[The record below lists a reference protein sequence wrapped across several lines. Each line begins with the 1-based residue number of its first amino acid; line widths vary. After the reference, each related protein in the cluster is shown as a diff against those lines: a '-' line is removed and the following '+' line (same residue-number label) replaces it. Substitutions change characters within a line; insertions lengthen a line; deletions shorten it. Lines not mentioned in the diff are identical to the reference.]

1 MNRKRPQP
9 EYLITDIKLVPG
21 KMIIAIADIFPT
33 EVNNLDGIE
42 NVDDCMIKELR
53 EANCS
58 FICLPILFN
67 FLNDRIPFCATGED
81 YLCMLKHIDTL
92 RRRGPAVSLSCY
104 SKKQK
109 RSTVV
114 QGTIVVYDYIET
126 NLLQLGIYISDM
138 TYGQV
143 TTKKEKYI
151 MTTEDFIGSVGGSLG
166 LFLGFSFF
174 CYASDALDKLFNR
187 LCH

>member
-21 KMIIAIADIFPT
+21 KMIKAIADIFPT

-67 FLNDRIPFCATGED
+67 FLNDRIPFCATAQCSE
-81 YLCMLKHIDTL
+81 
-92 RRRGPAVSLSCY
+92 RNQNV
-104 SKKQK
+104 QK
-109 RSTVV
+109 LLYRLNN
-114 QGTIVVYDYIET
+114 IEIRLVCVHRPKT
-126 NLLQLGIYISDM
+126 A
-138 TYGQV
+138 
-143 TTKKEKYI
+143 
-151 MTTEDFIGSVGGSLG
+151 
-166 LFLGFSFF
+166 FL
-174 CYASDALDKLFNR
+174 D
-187 LCH
+187 